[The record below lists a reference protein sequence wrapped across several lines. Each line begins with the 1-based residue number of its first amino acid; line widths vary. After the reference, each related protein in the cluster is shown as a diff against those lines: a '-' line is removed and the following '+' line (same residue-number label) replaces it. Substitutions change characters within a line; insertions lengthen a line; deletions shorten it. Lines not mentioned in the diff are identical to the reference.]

1 MVPYVAM
8 LSCIAPAC
16 RNVAA
21 FLDAVLICVLELPL
35 QVSILIAPIVHVMD
49 LVTEVRAH

>member
-8 LSCIAPAC
+8 LSCMLPAC
-16 RNVAA
+16 HNVVAS
-21 FLDAVLICVLELPL
+21 LSAVLNCVLELPL
-35 QVSILIAPIVHVMD
+35 QVSVLIAPLDHLMD

>member
-8 LSCIAPAC
+8 LSCILPAC
-16 RNVAA
+16 CNVVAS
-21 FLDAVLICVLELPL
+21 LSAVLICVLELPL
-35 QVSILIAPIVHVMD
+35 QVSILIAPIVHLMD